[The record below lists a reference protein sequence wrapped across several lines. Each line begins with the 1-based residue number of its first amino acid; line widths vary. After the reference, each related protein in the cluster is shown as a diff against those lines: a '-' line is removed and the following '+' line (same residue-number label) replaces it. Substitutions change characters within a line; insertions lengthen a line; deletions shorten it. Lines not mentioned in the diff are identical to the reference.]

1 MRILHVILSRG
12 FAGSERSTAES
23 CNAQSAR
30 HSVALAVRRDHRRAG
45 SSILDHVH
53 DAVRIETLPARFGTR
68 RALAGLIDRFGPDIV
83 HCHLRRSTRLVAAL
97 QPDATTVA
105 TLHLSYNAECFGRM
119 DGLICNARWQL
130 DDIPAGYA
138 GEVFKADNSLTP
150 HRRISPAERRVLREE
165 MGGDEGIWHIGGV
178 GRMTRKK
185 GWDVL
190 IRAFRRADLGPSVRL
205 NLFGSGSARRA
216 LARLAAGDDR
226 IRLHGFRRDV
236 KDYYQAFDLF
246 VCPSRYEPLPRVMLE
261 AMDAGTPVVASAVGG
276 CVELVEEY
284 GGELFA
290 CGHVD
295 ELAGILKRLAA
306 NPPDRYRPDLS
317 AHHLDRAAAELE
329 TFYRGLPGRSRR
341 FSS

>member
-23 CNAQSAR
+23 CNAQSDR
-30 HSVALAVRRDHRRAG
+30 HSVALAVRSDHRRAG
-45 SSILDHVH
+45 ASILDQLN
-53 DAVRIETLPARFGTR
+53 DTVRVEPLPARFGTR
-68 RALAGLIDRFGPDIV
+68 RALARLIDRFGPDII

-97 QPDATTVA
+97 QPAAATVA
-105 TLHLSYNAECFGRM
+105 TLHLSYNADCFGQM
-119 DGLICNARWQL
+119 DGLVCNARWQL
-130 DDIPAGYA
+130 DDIPPGYA

-150 HRRISPAERRVLREE
+150 HRRISFSERRSLRREL
-165 MGGDEGIWHIGGV
+165 GGDEGIWHIGGV

-190 IRAFRRADLGPSVRL
+190 IRAFRRADPGPSVRL
-205 NLFGSGSARRA
+205 NLFGSGSARRS

-226 IRLHGFRRDV
+226 IRLHGFRQDI

-276 CVELVEEY
+276 CVELVESY
-284 GGELFA
+284 GGELFPPGDVEA
-290 CGHVD
+290 
-295 ELAGILKRLAA
+295 LAAILSRLATD
-306 NPPDRYRPDLS
+306 PPARHRPDLS
-317 AHHLDRAAAELE
+317 AHHLDRSTAKLE
-329 TFYRGLPGRSRR
+329 SFYRRLLPCRPHST
-341 FSS
+341 S